1 MNQATYRRQVRKSK
15 AKAAAAYFATKSR
28 AQLEAKHGQV
38 WNDDEL
44 ERDFLGFLQ
53 VRPLALAVRR
63 EDCVAGSL
71 SVQNEPRLYH
81 TFVTFHDE

>member
-1 MNQATYRRQVRKSK
+1 MSQSTYRRELRKTK

-28 AQLEAKHGQV
+28 NQLESKHGLV
-38 WNDDEL
+38 WNDEEL
-44 ERDFLGFLQ
+44 ERDFLGCLQ
-53 VRPLALAVRR
+53 IGPLALVVRR

-71 SVQNEPRLYH
+71 SVQDEPRLYH